1 MGSENKYLR
10 AGVLVIC
17 GALALRLVSSGAV
30 ASFVTKPEVITT
42 LMFLETGR
50 YVQAVGETQP
60 ETTQLQTEP
69 TVATT
74 PQPTQPTVI
83 RKPAAAAAFS
93 TADAKLVTV
102 NNVCGYDVDLQAML
116 AKPLS
121 WDLTQDGPAVLI
133 VHTHGTESYKKTGDY
148 EESSAYRT
156 LNNDYNVV
164 SVGDRIAQVLEA
176 GGIQVLHDRT
186 PHDHPS
192 YNGAY
197 GASRKSIKAYM
208 EQYPSIRMVLDI
220 HRDSV
225 TRSDGTQAAY
235 TLTVDGKQTAKLM
248 MVVGTDAN
256 GNYHPQWQNNMALAV
271 KLHAQLEKMAPGSCR
286 TISFR
291 KQRFNQDLSAGA
303 MLVEVGA
310 AGNTHQQALAGAEL
324 LANGILALAKGVQPA
339 VY

>member
-10 AGVLVIC
+10 AGILVIC
-17 GALALRLVSSGAV
+17 GALVLRLVSSGAV

-42 LMFLETGR
+42 LLLLETGR
-50 YVQAVGETQP
+50 YVQAVEEKIP
-60 ETTQLQTEP
+60 ETVPVQTEP
-69 TVATT
+69 TEPTT
-74 PQPTQPTVI
+74 MPTEPIAVP
-83 RKPAAAAAFS
+83 KPITAAFFS
-93 TADAKLVTV
+93 PSDAKLVTV

-116 AKPLS
+116 EKPLS
-121 WDLTQDGPAVLI
+121 WDLTQEGPAVLI
-133 VHTHGTESYKKTGDY
+133 VHTHGTESYEKTDAY

-156 LNNDYNVV
+156 LDKGYNMV

-176 GGIQVLHDRT
+176 GGVQVVHDRT
-186 PHDHPS
+186 AHDHPS

-197 GASRKSIKAYM
+197 SSSRKSVKAYM

-225 TRSDGTQAAY
+225 TRSDGTQASY
-235 TLTVDGKQTAKLM
+235 SQTVDGKQTAKLM

-256 GNYHPQWQNNMALAV
+256 GNSHPNWQENMALAV
-271 KLHAQLEKMAPGSCR
+271 KLHAQLEKMAPGICR

-303 MLVEVGA
+303 MLIEVGA
-310 AGNTHQQALAGAEL
+310 AGNTHEEALAGAEL
-324 LANGILALAKGVQPA
+324 VAKGILALAKGTQQTL
-339 VY
+339 Y

>member
-10 AGVLVIC
+10 AGILVIC
-17 GALALRLVSSGAV
+17 GALVLRLVSSGAL

-42 LMFLETGR
+42 LLFLETGR
-50 YVQAVGETQP
+50 YVQAA
-60 ETTQLQTEP
+60 TEP
-69 TVATT
+69 TQTASVQTAPTEPTT
-74 PQPTQPTVI
+74 VPTQPQVT
-83 RKPAAAAAFS
+83 KQPAAAASFS
-93 TADAKLVTV
+93 PADAKLVTV

-116 AKPLS
+116 EKPLS

-133 VHTHGTESYKKTGDY
+133 VHTHGTESYEKTEDY
-148 EESSAYRT
+148 QESSAYRT
-156 LNNDYNVV
+156 LDNDYNVV
-164 SVGDRIAQVLEA
+164 SVGDRLAQALEA

-186 PHDHPS
+186 PHDSPS

-197 GASRKSIKAYM
+197 SSSRKSVKAYL

-235 TLTVDGKQTAKLM
+235 TLSVDGKQTAKLM

-256 GNYHPQWQNNMALAV
+256 GNSHPDWQTNMALAV
-271 KLHAQLEKMAPGSCR
+271 KLHAQLEKMAPGICR

-303 MLVEVGA
+303 MLIEVGA
-310 AGNTHQQALAGAEL
+310 AGNTHEQALAGADL
-324 LANGILALAKGVQPA
+324 LAQGILALAKGTQQTL
-339 VY
+339 Y

>member
-17 GALALRLVSSGAV
+17 GALLLRLVSSGAV

-42 LMFLETGR
+42 LLLLETGR
-50 YVQAVGETQP
+50 YVPAVEERIP
-60 ETTQLQTEP
+60 ETDPVQTAPTEP
-69 TVATT
+69 TTV
-74 PQPTQPTVI
+74 PTEPIAVP
-83 RKPAAAAAFS
+83 KPVTAASFS
-93 TADAKLVTV
+93 PSDAKLVTV
-102 NNVCGYDVDLQAML
+102 NNVCGYGVDLQAML
-116 AKPLS
+116 EKPLS
-121 WDLTQDGPAVLI
+121 WDLTEGGPAVLI
-133 VHTHGTESYKKTGDY
+133 VHTHGTESYEKTEDY

-156 LNNDYNVV
+156 RDNAYNMI
-164 SVGDRIAQVLEA
+164 SIGDRIAQVLEA
-176 GGIQVLHDRT
+176 GGVEVLHDRT
-186 PHDHPS
+186 AHDHPS

-197 GASRKSIKAYM
+197 SSSRKSVKAYL

-225 TRSDGTQAAY
+225 TRSDGTQASYA
-235 TLTVDGKQTAKLM
+235 LSVDGKQTAKLM

-256 GNYHPQWQNNMALAV
+256 GNAHPNWQENMALAV

-303 MLVEVGA
+303 MLIEVGA
-310 AGNTHQQALAGAEL
+310 AGNTHEEALAGAEL
-324 LANGILALAKGVQPA
+324 AARGILALAKGVRQE

>member
-17 GALALRLVSSGAV
+17 GALLLRLVSSGAV

-42 LMFLETGR
+42 LLLLETGR
-50 YVQAVGETQP
+50 YVPAVEERIP
-60 ETTQLQTEP
+60 ETDPVQTAPTEP
-69 TVATT
+69 TTA
-74 PQPTQPTVI
+74 PTEPIAVP
-83 RKPAAAAAFS
+83 KPVTAASFS
-93 TADAKLVTV
+93 PSDAKLVTV

-116 AKPLS
+116 EKPLS
-121 WDLTQDGPAVLI
+121 WDLTEGGPAVLI
-133 VHTHGTESYKKTGDY
+133 VHTHGTESYEKTEDY

-156 LNNDYNVV
+156 RDNAYNMI
-164 SVGDRIAQVLEA
+164 SIGDRIAQVLEA
-176 GGIQVLHDRT
+176 GGVEVLHDRT
-186 PHDHPS
+186 AHDYPS

-197 GASRKSIKAYM
+197 ASSRKSVKAYL

-225 TRSDGTQAAY
+225 TRSDGTQASYA
-235 TLTVDGKQTAKLM
+235 LSVDGKQTAKLM

-256 GNYHPQWQNNMALAV
+256 GNAHPNWQENMALAV

-291 KQRFNQDLSAGA
+291 KQRFNQDLSVGA
-303 MLVEVGA
+303 MLIEVGA
-310 AGNTHQQALAGAEL
+310 AGNTHEEALAGAEL
-324 LANGILALAKGVQPA
+324 AAQGILALAKGVRQE

>member
-17 GALALRLVSSGAV
+17 GALVLRLVSSGAV
-30 ASFVTKPEVITT
+30 ASFVKRPEVITT
-42 LMFLETGR
+42 LLFMETGR
-50 YVQAVGETQP
+50 YVQPVAEIP
-60 ETTQLQTEP
+60 TTVPVQTEP
-69 TVATT
+69 TVTT
-74 PQPTQPTVI
+74 VPPTLPVVTQPAG
-83 RKPAAAAAFS
+83 AATFS
-93 TADAKLVTV
+93 PTDAKLVTV

-116 AKPLS
+116 EKPLS

-133 VHTHGTESYKKTGDY
+133 VHTHGTESYEKNGRY
-148 EESSAYRT
+148 EESSPYRT
-156 LNNDYNVV
+156 LDSNYNVV

-176 GGIQVLHDRT
+176 GGIKVLHDRQ
-186 PHDHPS
+186 PHDQPS

-197 GASRKSIKAYM
+197 SSSRKSVKAYM

-225 TRSDGTQAAY
+225 TRSDGTQASY
-235 TLTVDGKQTAKLM
+235 SLSVNGTETAKLM

-256 GNYHPQWQNNMALAV
+256 GNTHPNWRENMALAV
-271 KLHAQLEKMAPGSCR
+271 KLHAQLEKMAPGICR

-303 MLVEVGA
+303 MLIEVGA
-310 AGNTHQQALAGAEL
+310 AGNTHQEALAGGEL
-324 LANGILALAKGVQPA
+324 VAQGILALAKGAKQQ